1 MRPTVSKCEPLTRSL
16 STAPLYLYLNL
27 RVGLWTF
34 LVETICS
41 PYSGLPTLH
50 SESFRFHSYWLQ
62 DAEENLT

>member
-16 STAPLYLYLNL
+16 SAAPLYLYLNL

-41 PYSGLPTLH
+41 PYSDCPRCTVNPSGFIHIGFKMLKKI
-50 SESFRFHSYWLQ
+50 
-62 DAEENLT
+62 